1 LHSSDDDQGFEA
13 DFSNVGPGYG
23 PGLLL
28 ELGIRAQYLDWIIP
42 STVWTTRFSLE
53 IVHEASR
60 IELIHWFDAFE
71 EAPSNVRTG
80 AAEVV
85 ARQMPFAGIVRWNV
99 LDH

>member
-1 LHSSDDDQGFEA
+1 MHCGNDNQGLEA
-13 DFSNVGPGYG
+13 DFSFVCPGYG

-42 STVWTTRFSLE
+42 STVWTTRFCLE

-71 EAPSNVRTG
+71 EAPSNVRAG

-85 ARQMPFAGIVRWNV
+85 TRQVPFAGIVRWHV